1 MFESC
6 LEKQEKIKAL
16 FAGIDTDK
24 ARYEKI
30 IELGRLLP
38 KLDPSQKTEANL
50 VKGCQ
55 SRMYLSVQK
64 EQDKLIFHG
73 ESDAQISAGLAYL
86 MIAAYSGETAE
97 TILKCPPSFLVDLK
111 IAQSL
116 SPNRANG
123 LYSLHMKMK
132 QEALKSLT

>member
-6 LEKQEKIKAL
+6 IEKQERLKTL
-16 FAGIDTDK
+16 FAGIVTDK

-38 KLDPSQKTEANL
+38 KLDPSQKTDENL
-50 VKGCQ
+50 VRGCQ

-64 EQDKLIFHG
+64 DKDRLIFHG
-73 ESDAQISAGLAYL
+73 ESDAQISAGLAYI
-86 MIAAYSGETAE
+86 MIFVYSGETAE

-132 QEALKSLT
+132 QDALKSLT